1 MYLAFDIGI
10 ANLAYC
16 IIDQNGKI
24 KNWDIINLTD
34 KVDEPICSSQT
45 KKGDICGKKAKFVC
59 KNVKQAYCLTHSK
72 NIKIKEKLYPI
83 MNPSICQHVKCS
95 AKIKYHIKDNCY
107 YGWCGTHIKQKCV
120 GEKEDYIEYVKPLR
134 AAQLGKDIDLLTD
147 RLFAQL
153 DKMPHLLE
161 VNNVGLENQPCLK
174 QPLMKSIQIA
184 LYSYLK
190 IRGGID
196 KGENG
201 IKNFKMINATQKCKK
216 KSKTYAQRKK
226 DSIEEC
232 RIILENEQ
240 KEWLD
245 FFDKHKKKDDLA
257 DSYNLVVTLL
267 N

>member
-16 IIDQNGKI
+16 IIDNKGKI
-24 KNWDIINLTD
+24 KSWDIINLTD
-34 KVDEPICSSQT
+34 KVEEPSCSGKT
-45 KKGDICGKKAKFVC
+45 KKGDICGKRAKFVC
-59 KNVKQAYCLTHSK
+59 KNVEEAFCLTHSK
-72 NIKIKEKLYPI
+72 NVVEKKLYPVI
-83 MNPSICQHVKCS
+83 NPPICQHAKCS
-95 AKIKYHIKDNCY
+95 AKIKHHHKDNCY
-107 YGWCGTHIKQKCV
+107 IGWCGTHIKQKCV
-120 GEKEDYIEYVKPLR
+120 GDKDDYVEYIKPLG
-134 AAQLGKDIDLLTD
+134 AAQLAKDIDLLTD
-147 RLFAQL
+147 RLFARL
-153 DKMPHLLE
+153 DQMDFLLE
-161 VNNVGLENQPCLK
+161 VDHVGLENQPCLK

-201 IKNFKMINATQKCKK
+201 IKTFKMINATQKCKK
-216 KSKTYAQRKK
+216 KSKSYAQRKK

-232 RIILENEQ
+232 RAVLEADQE
-240 KEWLD
+240 EWLP

-267 N
+267 A